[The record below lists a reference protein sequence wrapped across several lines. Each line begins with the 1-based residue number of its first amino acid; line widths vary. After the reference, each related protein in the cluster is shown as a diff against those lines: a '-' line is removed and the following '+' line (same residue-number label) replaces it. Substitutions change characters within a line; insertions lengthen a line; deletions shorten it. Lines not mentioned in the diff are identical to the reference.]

1 MGAMMM
7 AVGVELTCYYYSFL
21 FAVAFLY
28 HKRQEAGA
36 ILLGVTAADR
46 LHRLGAD
53 EVPPRHRAS
62 GRT

>member
-1 MGAMMM
+1 MMI

-28 HKRQEAGA
+28 EKKRGRGHPARRHGR
-36 ILLGVTAADR
+36 DR

-53 EVPPRHRAS
+53 EVPAQHRLL
-62 GRT
+62 GQR